1 MINLIKEILKF
12 NGDLKG
18 NGEKTRVLLIALFAA
33 MLPFD
38 MFYTTFLFYLIAL
51 LMLIDFNLP
60 KIKSIP
66 RQIWLFVFIYLL
78 SAIGYTYSTDLWRA
92 GYVLERQLAI
102 IIFPILIPLSINCS
116 KKNILFILTVFALS
130 CSITIGILLFHAIST
145 LSVFELP
152 IKYLFT
158 SSFFNLNFTKP
169 IGIHPTYLSLYVSL
183 AIIFLIDRIRAEKR
197 ATQVVIIILLSLL
210 FIGLFFL
217 ASRTSIIS
225 TAIIL
230 LIIFPLYHIQ
240 NKGRYF
246 MISGAL
252 IIGLIIVASQSTYI
266 KSRFT
271 SEFSADL
278 THNQLHYVST
288 DPDSRIM
295 RWACAWE
302 LIKQRPIFGYGT
314 GDEISLMMKQ
324 YLKYNMMLSYKEE
337 FNTHNQFIAILL
349 KNGLVGL
356 IAFVGMLLYFFRIA
370 IQSKNFLYLSFL
382 LILSIGFITEN
393 IVDAN
398 KGIFFFALFN
408 TLLGYEILLNKNK
421 NSESKEI

>member
-1 MINLIKEILKF
+1 
-12 NGDLKG
+12 
-18 NGEKTRVLLIALFAA
+18 
-33 MLPFD
+33 
-38 MFYTTFLFYLIAL
+38 
-51 LMLIDFNLP
+51 MLIDFNRK

-66 RQIWLFVFIYLL
+66 RKFWIFSFIYLL
-78 SAIGYTYSTDLWRA
+78 SAVGYTYSTDLGRA

-102 IIFPILIPLSINCS
+102 IIFPILIPLCIQCS
-116 KKNILFILTVFALS
+116 KKNIQFILSVFAIS
-130 CSITIGILLFHAIST
+130 CSITIGILQFHAISK
-145 LSVFELP
+145 LLQFELP
-152 IKYLFT
+152 LKYLFT

-169 IGIHPTYLSLYVSL
+169 IGIHPTYLSLYISL
-183 AIIFLIDRIRAEKR
+183 AIFFLIDRIQSEKTLMKI
-197 ATQVVIIILLSLL
+197 AIAILLFVL

-217 ASRTSIIS
+217 ASRTSIIA

-230 LIIFPLYHIQ
+230 LIVFPFYHIR

-246 MISGAL
+246 VICTTI
-252 IIGLIIVASQSTYI
+252 IIGLVSIASQSTYI

-271 SEFSADL
+271 AEFSQDL
-278 THNQLHYVST
+278 TQSQLRYVT
-288 DPDSRIM
+288 KDPDSRIM

-314 GDEISLMMKQ
+314 GDEIGLLKKQ

-337 FNTHNQFIAILL
+337 FNTHNQFISTLL

-356 IAFVGMLLYFFRIA
+356 IAFICMLVYFFRIA
-370 IQSKNFLYLSFL
+370 IRSKNFLYLSFL
-382 LILSIGFITEN
+382 LIISIGFITEN

-408 TLLGYEILLNKNK
+408 TILGYETLLHRNKHA
-421 NSESKEI
+421 ESKEI